1 MRKQAASLAD
11 VAAVRSLELS
21 RIDNPAVHGG
31 GSWNWLIE
39 MHLDRAEDAV
49 NAARDRAC
57 RELVADLR
65 LLGMHPCLMLAAGT
79 RPVEG

>member
-1 MRKQAASLAD
+1 M
-11 VAAVRSLELS
+11 RSLDLS
-21 RIDNPAVHGG
+21 RIDNPAVRG
-31 GSWNWLIE
+31 GSSWTWLIE

-49 NAARDRAC
+49 HAARGRAC

-65 LLGMHPCLMLAAGT
+65 LLGMHPCLVLAADT